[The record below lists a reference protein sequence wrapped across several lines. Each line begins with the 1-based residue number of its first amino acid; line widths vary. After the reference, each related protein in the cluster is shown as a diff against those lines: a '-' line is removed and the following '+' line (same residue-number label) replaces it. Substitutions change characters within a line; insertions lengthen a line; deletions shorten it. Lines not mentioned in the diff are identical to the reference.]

1 MPNTVHTVFQE
12 GEPKEELLWF
22 ENIFE
27 NLFEENSDKTEHHMS
42 ESEPKPSL
50 QTSTSGSGGFGIQND
65 SAAAITLKNLP
76 TAQPTVDINVFE
88 VRYKFANLFRCPVQK
103 SKVSFERNIFIY
115 KFLIYSQTP
124 FTGCLCKNQRLT
136 VNYILVFRLA
146 FPRPRSQPHHR
157 RRRDGSITTPIR
169 TSSKGLPTHP
179 QFLVRYPITCNLLND
194 YWKLL

>member
-1 MPNTVHTVFQE
+1 MVLLLLSYVHITFQE

-27 NLFEENSDKTEHHMS
+27 NIFEENSDKTEHHMS

-103 SKVSFERNIFIY
+103 SKVSFECNIFIY
-115 KFLIYSQTP
+115 KL
-124 FTGCLCKNQRLT
+124 G
-136 VNYILVFRLA
+136 V
-146 FPRPRSQPHHR
+146 
-157 RRRDGSITTPIR
+157 
-169 TSSKGLPTHP
+169 
-179 QFLVRYPITCNLLND
+179 
-194 YWKLL
+194 